1 MPGNPS
7 VPEDDPDPTVFCTTL
22 DSLSDNKSF
31 LCCNTS
37 GLVSLLVGAGTGIL
51 VVSGGPL
58 INSFISF
65 AGVLGGDMKFLGG
78 NLLVSGVGTAVELLA
93 GNAEKF
99 PSDIRV
105 CWPIVNPSVLF
116 ILLGGVRLPPV
127 SSPMSMSGF
136 L

>member
-1 MPGNPS
+1 LPENPS
-7 VPEDDPDPTVFCTTL
+7 DPEDDPDPTVICTTL

-37 GLVSLLVGAGTGIL
+37 GLVSLLVGAGTGI
-51 VVSGGPL
+51 VVMCDGPL

-65 AGVLGGDMKFLGG
+65 AGVLGGDMKFPGG
-78 NLLVSGVGTAVELLA
+78 NLLVNAVDMDVELLA
-93 GNAEKF
+93 GDAEKF

-127 SSPMSMSGF
+127 SSLMSMSGF
-136 L
+136 